1 MAETPMGDKG
11 ELRRIENELN
21 EANVPEDVFIG
32 TNSVADRVTWL
43 ITRNKLNQ
51 QNSRSRFKAMN
62 ELADLV
68 EIALVPNGLNED
80 WRVKADEALV
90 LAGRRQS

>member
-1 MAETPMGDKG
+1 MGDKG